1 MLNITSYR
9 FHFKF
14 CVLSW
19 QVFFERTSVKI
30 LYLQLN
36 SPVSIDS
43 VLTKSAILQ
52 RASESLSKIAT
63 TSWPVGAAIAAVTS
77 SSASSRDCLSASA
90 KPSGRVNSD
99 ISNSPW
105 NEQRLRK
112 VLLSTQINKKS
123 SNENCRDWKVMQP
136 KEARKNLL
144 FLLAREYL

>member
-14 CVLSW
+14 FVLSW

-43 VLTKSAILQ
+43 ILTKSAILQ

-99 ISNSPW
+99 ISKSPW

-112 VLLSTQINKKS
+112 VSSKKS
-123 SNENCRDWKVMQP
+123 SNENCRDSSTCNNCRVTSSGRSICK
-136 KEARKNLL
+136 LTG
-144 FLLAREYL
+144 